1 MPTPPSPPLLSLAD
15 IAALAR
21 VQRPVTSTWVR
32 RYPDFP
38 TPVSR
43 EGNRTWYDGRAVAD
57 WLTSTGRGNTPAD
70 EIGPELVAHGLVRLA
85 EEVGAQ
91 RLVQVVGGLL
101 CLHHL
106 GEKPLSDTPGSALL
120 PWAEKIDPD
129 DEFFLRE
136 LSEDPALSIRLAPVV
151 EDLVE
156 AAYTPHGAHE
166 HLMGIRH
173 RLGFTGP
180 DTGALSPELRR
191 LAVRVADPPGHTG
204 SDGTLTFADP
214 NALCGDL
221 LHDLVSVLN
230 DPEDARVL
238 AAEKRADLARLARR
252 RLLLAGVPELDL
264 DVQEGTEIE
273 EAMADLDLMV
283 TLLPYQAGESRSKA
297 QALEAI
303 EDLSVL
309 LRPGR
314 TAVVIGPADAL
325 VGALDTDEAK
335 IRSRLLRS
343 GLVESVTTLPGG
355 TDPGRPWYR
364 SALWTLRSAPVPAAV
379 GRVLISDIGS
389 RSLGEDTFSKLA
401 DDILLWRA
409 EGHRAGG
416 HDPRYGLPVSIEYLE
431 KHFGEPLLP
440 PAPPASRTW
449 ARTVRDRP
457 ALIAEAEGRLFEAEK
472 RAHSRTQVDGPL
484 RGGLARRLGPVPERI
499 TVGALI
505 KQGRLVPVKGH
516 RVSDEHL
523 DPRGQLDVIGPDEV
537 LGRAPRG
544 ERRIDRLVLAVEY
557 PHVSLTEPGD
567 VVYTTAQE
575 FGVMV
580 DHEGTSVV
588 AFPARVLRVN
598 SASRRP
604 LTPRVLALLLEG
616 ACATGR
622 ASESARSLRG
632 VGEVVL
638 PDLHPKE
645 VERLDAFLAETER
658 KRALLDEQYAEL
670 ATIRRLSAA
679 GFSDGTL
686 AVPTG

>member
-1 MPTPPSPPLLSLAD
+1 MPTPSPSPLLSLAD
-15 IAALAR
+15 IAALAG
-21 VQRPVTSTWVR
+21 VKRPVTSTWVR

-38 TPVSR
+38 APVSR
-43 EGNRTWYDGRAVAD
+43 QGNRTWYDGRAVAD
-57 WLTSTGRGNTPAD
+57 WLTTTGRGNTPAE
-70 EIGPELVAHGLVRLA
+70 EIGPELAAHGLVRLA

-91 RLVQVVGGLL
+91 RLVRVVGGLL
-101 CLHHL
+101 CLQFMDD
-106 GEKPLSDTPGSALL
+106 KPLSDTTQDALL
-120 PWAEKIDPD
+120 ARAERMDPD

-136 LSEDPALSIRLAPVV
+136 LSEDPALSARLAPVA

-156 AAYTPHGAHE
+156 AAYTPRGAHE
-166 HLMGIRH
+166 HLMRIRH

-191 LAVRVADPPGHTG
+191 LAVRVADPVGHAA
-204 SDGTLTFADP
+204 SDGTVTVADP

-221 LHDLVSVLN
+221 LHDLVSALD

-238 AAEKRADLARLARR
+238 AAEKRTDLARLTRR

-264 DVQEGTEIE
+264 DVQEGNEIE

-297 QALEAI
+297 RALEAI

-343 GLVESVTTLPGG
+343 RLVESVTTLPGG

-364 SALWTLRSAPVPAAV
+364 SALWTLRRDPVPAAV
-379 GRVLISDIGS
+379 GQVLVNDIGS
-389 RSLGEDTFSKLA
+389 RALNGSAVRDLA
-401 DDILLWRA
+401 EDILLWRA
-409 EGHRAGG
+409 EGLHTSG
-416 HDPRYGLPVSIEYLE
+416 HDPRHGLPVTIKYLDG
-431 KHFGEPLLP
+431 HFGEPLLP
-440 PAPPASRTW
+440 PAPPESRIR
-449 ARTVRDRP
+449 AQTVRDRP
-457 ALIAEAEGRLFEAEK
+457 ALIAEAEGRLSEAEK
-472 RAHSRTQVDGPL
+472 RAHSHTQAGGPL
-484 RGGLARRLGPVPERI
+484 HGGLVRRVGPAPERV
-499 TVGALI
+499 TVSALVGQ
-505 KQGRLVPVKGH
+505 KRLIPVKGH
-516 RVSDEHL
+516 RVAAEHL

-537 LGRAPRG
+537 LGRAPRRR
-544 ERRIDRLVLAVEY
+544 RRIDRLVLAAEY
-557 PHVSLTEPGD
+557 PHVDLTEPGD

-580 DHEGTSVV
+580 DHEGASVV
-588 AFPARVLRVN
+588 AFPARILRVN
-598 SASRRP
+598 RTSRRP

-616 ACATGR
+616 ACAAGQP
-622 ASESARSLRG
+622 AEAARSLRG

-658 KRALLDEQYAEL
+658 RRALLDEQYAEL
-670 ATIRRLSAA
+670 DTLRRLSAA

-686 AVPTG
+686 AVPAD